1 MRRHSIDFRI
11 NIEPTYH
18 SIIDDYLANYKEA
31 FTRRQEVD
39 NLRDVCI
46 TTLKIELYEKKQ
58 ELIEQGF
65 QALKVPSFKKALLDR
80 PKKIVWSTKE
90 IWDITHYEL
99 YLQMRKMQE
108 FNDDRLRMDQ
118 TYIN

>member
-1 MRRHSIDFRI
+1 MRRHSIDYRI
-11 NIEPTYH
+11 NTEPTYH

-31 FTRRQEVD
+31 TTRRQKID
-39 NLRDVCI
+39 NLRDVCM

-58 ELIEQGF
+58 ELLKQGY

-80 PKKIVWSTKE
+80 PKKIVWSITE
-90 IWDITHYEL
+90 IWDITHYEI
-99 YLQMRKMQE
+99 YLQMRTMQGS
-108 FNDDRLRMDQ
+108 NDEKKRMDQ